1 MTLVN
6 IAKHGVGIADQTDGR
21 CDCSQT
27 TMKSTKSAK
36 QKPDSI
42 PKGLELVSSEDGTDY
57 LVPEFM
63 VPMAEHV
70 RDVRDHRSALKVGLQ
85 DGGVSE
91 IQTAIYFSLT
101 YFIQSWNSI
110 NAYHERIALGN
121 VMVPTDPVRKKCVF
135 ISAHFLFYCPLGSH

>member
-1 MTLVN
+1 MTFVN

-21 CDCSQT
+21 CDYSQT
-27 TMKSTKSAK
+27 TMKSTTSAK
-36 QKPDSI
+36 QKLDSI
-42 PKGLELVSSEDGTDY
+42 PKGLEIVSSEDGTDY

-91 IQTAIYFSLT
+91 
-101 YFIQSWNSI
+101 
-110 NAYHERIALGN
+110 
-121 VMVPTDPVRKKCVF
+121 M
-135 ISAHFLFYCPLGSH
+135 